1 MRALFLGLLLAIT
14 VIFPVF
20 SDNHNSSL
28 LQKVIDPDKAYR
40 VAVEAVRDKKYT
52 IAVEHFEILAEQSQ
66 HDAQYNLALLLKQGL
81 GIPQNYPE
89 ALKWTWLAHLGG
101 VKKAQGLADMLLD
114 LVPEKR
120 QDKTR
125 DQVSDIL
132 TERIDSGD
140 LNALTQ
146 FARFH
151 LDVLVEPD
159 YETAYSWYSVAA
171 ALKMPGGIRGREDV
185 IEEIDPEKLVELQ
198 DKATEIFKN
207 LTSPEQPKQSKI
219 R

>member
-1 MRALFLGLLLAIT
+1 MRALFLVFLLAIT
-14 VIFPVF
+14 VNFPAL
-20 SDNHNSSL
+20 SDGHNDAMP
-28 LQKVIDPDKAYR
+28 QKVIDPDKAYR

-52 IAVEHFEILAEQSQ
+52 IAVEHFEILAKQSQ
-66 HDAQYNLALLLKQGL
+66 YDAQYNLALLMKQGL

-101 VKKAQGLADMLLD
+101 VEKAQGLADMLLD
-114 LVPEKR
+114 IVPENR

-125 DQVSDIL
+125 DQVSDNL
-132 TERIDSGD
+132 TSRIESGD
-140 LNALTQ
+140 LTALTQ

-185 IEEIDPEKLVELQ
+185 IDEIDPEKLVELQ
-198 DKATEIFKN
+198 DEATEIFKN
-207 LTSPEQPKQSKI
+207 LTSPE
-219 R
+219 

>member
-1 MRALFLGLLLAIT
+1 MRALFLVFLLAIT
-14 VIFPVF
+14 VNFPAL
-20 SDNHNSSL
+20 SDGHNDAMP
-28 LQKVIDPDKAYR
+28 QKVIDPDKAYR
-40 VAVEAVRDKKYT
+40 VAVEAVRNKRYT
-52 IAVEHFEILAEQSQ
+52 IAVEHFEILAKQTQ
-66 HDAQYNLALLLKQGL
+66 YDAQYNLALLMKQGL

-125 DQVSDIL
+125 DQVSDNL
-132 TERIDSGD
+132 TSRIESGD
-140 LNALTQ
+140 LTALTQ

-151 LDVLVEPD
+151 LDVLVDPD

-171 ALKMPGGIRGREDV
+171 ALKMPGGIRGREGV
-185 IEEIDPEKLVELQ
+185 IDEVDPEKLVELQ
-198 DKATEIFKN
+198 DQATEIFKN
-207 LTSPEQPKQSKI
+207 LTSPE
-219 R
+219 

>member
-1 MRALFLGLLLAIT
+1 MRALFLVFLLAIT
-14 VIFPVF
+14 VNFPAL
-20 SDNHNSSL
+20 SDGHNDAMP
-28 LQKVIDPDKAYR
+28 QKVIDPDKAYR

-52 IAVEHFEILAEQSQ
+52 IAVEHFEILAKQSQ
-66 HDAQYNLALLLKQGL
+66 YDAQYNLALLMKQGL

-125 DQVSDIL
+125 DQVSDNL
-132 TERIDSGD
+132 TSRIESGD
-140 LNALTQ
+140 LTALTQ

-151 LDVLVEPD
+151 LDVFVEPD

-185 IEEIDPEKLVELQ
+185 IDEIDPKKLVELQ
-198 DKATEIFKN
+198 DEATEIFKN
-207 LTSPEQPKQSKI
+207 LTSPE
-219 R
+219 

>member
-1 MRALFLGLLLAIT
+1 MRALFLVFLLAIT
-14 VIFPVF
+14 VNFPAL
-20 SDNHNSSL
+20 SDGHNDAMP
-28 LQKVIDPDKAYR
+28 QKVIDPDKAYL
-40 VAVEAVRDKKYT
+40 VAVEAVRNKRYT
-52 IAVEHFEILAEQSQ
+52 IAVEHFEILAKQSQ
-66 HDAQYNLALLLKQGL
+66 YDAQYNLALLMKQGL

-101 VKKAQGLADMLLD
+101 IKKAQGLADMLLD

-125 DQVSDIL
+125 DQVSDNL
-132 TERIDSGD
+132 TSRIESGD
-140 LNALTQ
+140 LTALTQ

-171 ALKMPGGIRGREDV
+171 ALKMSGGIRGREDV
-185 IEEIDPEKLVELQ
+185 IDEIDPEKLVELQ
-198 DKATEIFKN
+198 DEATEIFKN
-207 LTSPEQPKQSKI
+207 LTSPE
-219 R
+219 

>member
-1 MRALFLGLLLAIT
+1 MRALFLVFLLAIT
-14 VIFPVF
+14 VNFPAL
-20 SDNHNSSL
+20 SDGHNDAL
-28 LQKVIDPDKAYR
+28 PQKVINPDKAYH

-52 IAVEHFEILAEQSQ
+52 IAVEHFEILAKQSQ
-66 HDAQYNLALLLKQGL
+66 YDAQYNLALLMKQGL

-125 DQVSDIL
+125 DQVSDNL
-132 TERIDSGD
+132 TSRIESGD
-140 LNALTQ
+140 LTALTQ

-185 IEEIDPEKLVELQ
+185 IDEIDPEKLVELQ
-198 DKATEIFKN
+198 DEATEIFKN
-207 LTSPEQPKQSKI
+207 LTSPE
-219 R
+219 

>member
-1 MRALFLGLLLAIT
+1 MRALFLVFLLAIT
-14 VIFPVF
+14 VNFPAF
-20 SDNHNSSL
+20 SDGHNDAMP
-28 LQKVIDPDKAYR
+28 QKVIDPDKAYR

-52 IAVEHFEILAEQSQ
+52 IAVEHFEILAKQSQ
-66 HDAQYNLALLLKQGL
+66 YDAQYNLALLMKQGL

-125 DQVSDIL
+125 DQVSDNL
-132 TERIDSGD
+132 TSRIESGD
-140 LNALTQ
+140 LTALTQ

-151 LDVLVEPD
+151 LDVFVEPD

-185 IEEIDPEKLVELQ
+185 IDEIDPEKLVELQ
-198 DKATEIFKN
+198 DEATEIFKN
-207 LTSPEQPKQSKI
+207 LTSPE
-219 R
+219 

>member
-1 MRALFLGLLLAIT
+1 MRALFLGLLFAFT
-14 VIFPVF
+14 VNFPVF
-20 SDNHNSSL
+20 SENHNSL
-28 LQKVIDPDKAYR
+28 LPQKVIDPDKVYR

-52 IAVEHFEILAEQSQ
+52 IAVEHFEILAKQSQ

-132 TERIDSGD
+132 TERIETGD

-151 LDVLVEPD
+151 LDVLIEPD

-185 IEEIDPEKLVELQ
+185 IEEVDPEKLVDMQ

-207 LTSPEQPKQSKI
+207 LTSPE
-219 R
+219 

>member
-1 MRALFLGLLLAIT
+1 MRALFLVFLLAIT
-14 VIFPVF
+14 VNFPAL
-20 SDNHNSSL
+20 SDGHNDAMP
-28 LQKVIDPDKAYR
+28 QKVIDPDKAYR

-52 IAVEHFEILAEQSQ
+52 IAVEHFEILAKQSQ
-66 HDAQYNLALLLKQGL
+66 YDAQYNLALLMKQGL

-125 DQVSDIL
+125 DQVSDNL
-132 TERIDSGD
+132 TSRIESGD
-140 LNALTQ
+140 LTALTQ

-171 ALKMPGGIRGREDV
+171 ALKMPGGIRGREEV
-185 IEEIDPEKLVELQ
+185 IDEIDPEKLVELQ
-198 DKATEIFKN
+198 DQATEIFKN
-207 LTSPEQPKQSKI
+207 LTSPE
-219 R
+219 

>member
-1 MRALFLGLLLAIT
+1 MRALFLVFLLAIT
-14 VIFPVF
+14 VNFPAL
-20 SDNHNSSL
+20 SDGHNDAL
-28 LQKVIDPDKAYR
+28 PQKVIDPDKAYR

-66 HDAQYNLALLLKQGL
+66 YDAQYNLALLMKQGL

-125 DQVSDIL
+125 DHVSDNL
-132 TERIDSGD
+132 TSRIESGD
-140 LNALTQ
+140 LTALTQ

-171 ALKMPGGIRGREDV
+171 ALKMPGGIRGREEV
-185 IEEIDPEKLVELQ
+185 IDEIDPEKLVELQ
-198 DKATEIFKN
+198 DEATEIFKN
-207 LTSPEQPKQSKI
+207 LTSPK
-219 R
+219 

>member
-1 MRALFLGLLLAIT
+1 MRALFLVFLLAIT
-14 VIFPVF
+14 VNFPAL
-20 SDNHNSSL
+20 SDGHNDAL
-28 LQKVIDPDKAYR
+28 PQKVINPDKAYH

-52 IAVEHFEILAEQSQ
+52 IAVEHFEILAKQSQ
-66 HDAQYNLALLLKQGL
+66 YDAQYNLALLMKQGL

-125 DQVSDIL
+125 DQVSDNL
-132 TERIDSGD
+132 TSRIESGD
-140 LNALTQ
+140 LTALTQ

-185 IEEIDPEKLVELQ
+185 IDEIDSEKLVELQ
-198 DKATEIFKN
+198 DEATEIFKN
-207 LTSPEQPKQSKI
+207 LTSPE
-219 R
+219 

>member
-1 MRALFLGLLLAIT
+1 MRKLFLGLLLASS
-14 VIFPVF
+14 VNFPVF
-20 SDNHNSSL
+20 SDSHNIAL
-28 LQKVIDPDKAYR
+28 PQKVIDPDKAYR
-40 VAVEAVRDKKYT
+40 IAVEAVRDKKYI

-66 HDAQYNLALLLKQGL
+66 YDAQYNLALLLKQGL

-101 VKKAQGLADMLLD
+101 VKKAQGLAEMLMD

-125 DQVSDIL
+125 DQVSDVL

-146 FARFH
+146 FAKFH

-171 ALKMPGGIRGREDV
+171 ALKMPGGIKGREEV
-185 IEEIDPEKLVELQ
+185 IEEVDPEKLVELQ

-207 LTSPEQPKQSKI
+207 LTSPD
-219 R
+219 

>member
-1 MRALFLGLLLAIT
+1 MRALFLVFLLAIT
-14 VIFPVF
+14 VNFPAL
-20 SDNHNSSL
+20 SDGHNDAL
-28 LQKVIDPDKAYR
+28 PQKVINPDKAYH

-52 IAVEHFEILAEQSQ
+52 IAVEHFEILAKQSQ
-66 HDAQYNLALLLKQGL
+66 YDAQYNLALLMKQGL

-125 DQVSDIL
+125 DQVSDNL
-132 TERIDSGD
+132 TSRIESGD
-140 LNALTQ
+140 LTALTQ

-171 ALKMPGGIRGREDV
+171 ALKMPGGMRGREEV
-185 IEEIDPEKLVELQ
+185 IDELDPEKLVELQ
-198 DKATEIFKN
+198 DEATEIFKN
-207 LTSPEQPKQSKI
+207 LTSPE
-219 R
+219 

>member
-1 MRALFLGLLLAIT
+1 MRALFLGFLIACT
-14 VIFPVF
+14 VNFPVLGNDHI
-20 SDNHNSSL
+20 STL
-28 LQKVIDPDKAYR
+28 PQKVIDPDKAYR

-52 IAVEHFEILAEQSQ
+52 IAVEHFEILAKQSQ

-132 TERIDSGD
+132 TERIESGD

-159 YETAYSWYSVAA
+159 YETAYSWYSVAS

-185 IEEIDPEKLVELQ
+185 IEEVDPEKLVDMQ

-207 LTSPEQPKQSKI
+207 LTSPE
-219 R
+219 

>member
-1 MRALFLGLLLAIT
+1 
-14 VIFPVF
+14 
-20 SDNHNSSL
+20 
-28 LQKVIDPDKAYR
+28 
-40 VAVEAVRDKKYT
+40 
-52 IAVEHFEILAEQSQ
+52 
-66 HDAQYNLALLLKQGL
+66 
-81 GIPQNYPE
+81 
-89 ALKWTWLAHLGG
+89 
-101 VKKAQGLADMLLD
+101 VKKAQVLADMLLD

-132 TERIDSGD
+132 TERIESGD

-185 IEEIDPEKLVELQ
+185 IDEVDPEKLVELQ
-198 DKATEIFKN
+198 DEATEIFKN
-207 LTSPEQPKQSKI
+207 LTSPE
-219 R
+219 

>member
-1 MRALFLGLLLAIT
+1 MRALFLGFLIACT
-14 VIFPVF
+14 VNFPVL
-20 SDNHNSSL
+20 SNDHISTL
-28 LQKVIDPDKAYR
+28 PQKVIDPDKAYR

-52 IAVEHFEILAEQSQ
+52 IAVEHFEILAKQSQ

-132 TERIDSGD
+132 TERIESGD

-185 IEEIDPEKLVELQ
+185 IEEVDPEKLVELQ

-207 LTSPEQPKQSKI
+207 LTSPE
-219 R
+219 

>member
-1 MRALFLGLLLAIT
+1 MI
-14 VIFPVF
+14 I
-20 SDNHNSSL
+20 S
-28 LQKVIDPDKAYR
+28 
-40 VAVEAVRDKKYT
+40 
-52 IAVEHFEILAEQSQ
+52 
-66 HDAQYNLALLLKQGL
+66 QYNLALLMNQGL

-125 DQVSDIL
+125 DQVSDNL
-132 TERIDSGD
+132 TSRIESGD
-140 LNALTQ
+140 LTALTQ

-171 ALKMPGGIRGREDV
+171 ALKMPGHIAGFYA
-185 IEEIDPEKLVELQ
+185 K
-198 DKATEIFKN
+198 
-207 LTSPEQPKQSKI
+207 
-219 R
+219 

>member
-1 MRALFLGLLLAIT
+1 MRALFLVFLLAIT
-14 VIFPVF
+14 VNFPAL
-20 SDNHNSSL
+20 SDGHNDAMP
-28 LQKVIDPDKAYR
+28 QKVIDPDKAYR

-52 IAVEHFEILAEQSQ
+52 IAVEHFEILAKQTQ
-66 HDAQYNLALLLKQGL
+66 YDAQYNLALLMKQGL

-125 DQVSDIL
+125 DQVSDNL
-132 TERIDSGD
+132 TSRIESGD
-140 LNALTQ
+140 LTALTQ

-185 IEEIDPEKLVELQ
+185 IDEIDPEKLVELQ
-198 DKATEIFKN
+198 DEATEIFKN
-207 LTSPEQPKQSKI
+207 LTSPE
-219 R
+219 

>member
-1 MRALFLGLLLAIT
+1 MRALFLVFLLAIT
-14 VIFPVF
+14 VNFPAL
-20 SDNHNSSL
+20 SDGHNDAMP
-28 LQKVIDPDKAYR
+28 QKVIDPDKAYR

-52 IAVEHFEILAEQSQ
+52 IAVEHFEILAKQSQ
-66 HDAQYNLALLLKQGL
+66 YDAQYNLALLMKQGL

-125 DQVSDIL
+125 DQVSDNL
-132 TERIDSGD
+132 TSRIESGD
-140 LNALTQ
+140 LTALTQ

-151 LDVLVEPD
+151 LDVFVEPD

-171 ALKMPGGIRGREDV
+171 ALKMPGGMRGREEV
-185 IEEIDPEKLVELQ
+185 IDELDPEKLVELQ
-198 DKATEIFKN
+198 DEATEIFKN
-207 LTSPEQPKQSKI
+207 LTSPE
-219 R
+219 

>member
-1 MRALFLGLLLAIT
+1 MRALFLVFLLAIT
-14 VIFPVF
+14 VNFPAL
-20 SDNHNSSL
+20 SDGHNDAMP
-28 LQKVIDPDKAYR
+28 QKVIDPDKAYR

-52 IAVEHFEILAEQSQ
+52 IAVEHFEMLAKQSQ
-66 HDAQYNLALLLKQGL
+66 YDAQYNLALLMKQGL

-125 DQVSDIL
+125 DQVSDNL
-132 TERIDSGD
+132 TSRIESGD
-140 LNALTQ
+140 LTALTQ

-185 IEEIDPEKLVELQ
+185 IDEIDPEKLVELQ
-198 DKATEIFKN
+198 DEATEIFKN
-207 LTSPEQPKQSKI
+207 LTSPE
-219 R
+219 

>member
-1 MRALFLGLLLAIT
+1 MRALFLVFLLAIT
-14 VIFPVF
+14 VNFPAL
-20 SDNHNSSL
+20 SDGHNDAL
-28 LQKVIDPDKAYR
+28 PQKVINPDKAYH

-52 IAVEHFEILAEQSQ
+52 IAVEHFEILAKQSQ
-66 HDAQYNLALLLKQGL
+66 YDAQYNLALLMKQGL

-125 DQVSDIL
+125 DQVSDNL
-132 TERIDSGD
+132 TSRIESGD
-140 LNALTQ
+140 LTALTQ

-185 IEEIDPEKLVELQ
+185 IDEIDPKKLVELQ
-198 DKATEIFKN
+198 DEATEIFKN
-207 LTSPEQPKQSKI
+207 LTSPE
-219 R
+219 

>member
-1 MRALFLGLLLAIT
+1 MRALFLGFLIACT
-14 VIFPVF
+14 VNFPVL
-20 SDNHNSSL
+20 SNDHISTL
-28 LQKVIDPDKAYR
+28 PQKVIDPDKAYR

-52 IAVEHFEILAEQSQ
+52 IAVEHFEILAKQSQ

-132 TERIDSGD
+132 TERIETGD

-151 LDVLVEPD
+151 LDVLIEPD

-185 IEEIDPEKLVELQ
+185 IEEVDPEKLVDLQ

-207 LTSPEQPKQSKI
+207 LTSPK
-219 R
+219 

>member
-1 MRALFLGLLLAIT
+1 MRALFLVFLLAIT
-14 VIFPVF
+14 VNFPAL
-20 SDNHNSSL
+20 SDGHNDAMP
-28 LQKVIDPDKAYR
+28 QKVIDPDKAYR

-52 IAVEHFEILAEQSQ
+52 IAVEHFEILAKQSQ
-66 HDAQYNLALLLKQGL
+66 YDAQYNLALLMKQGL

-125 DQVSDIL
+125 DQVSDNL
-132 TERIDSGD
+132 TSRIESGD
-140 LNALTQ
+140 LTALTQ

-171 ALKMPGGIRGREDV
+171 ALKMPGSIRGREDV
-185 IEEIDPEKLVELQ
+185 IDEIDPEKLVELQ
-198 DKATEIFKN
+198 DEATEIFKN
-207 LTSPEQPKQSKI
+207 LTSPE
-219 R
+219 

>member
-1 MRALFLGLLLAIT
+1 MRALFLGFLIACT
-14 VIFPVF
+14 VNFPVL
-20 SDNHNSSL
+20 SNDHISTL
-28 LQKVIDPDKAYR
+28 PQKVIDPDKAYR

-52 IAVEHFEILAEQSQ
+52 IAVEHFEILAKQSQ

-132 TERIDSGD
+132 TERIESGD

-159 YETAYSWYSVAA
+159 YETAYSWYSVAS

-185 IEEIDPEKLVELQ
+185 IEEVDPEKLVDMQ

-207 LTSPEQPKQSKI
+207 LTSPE
-219 R
+219 

>member
-1 MRALFLGLLLAIT
+1 MRALFLVFLLAIT
-14 VIFPVF
+14 VNFPAL
-20 SDNHNSSL
+20 SDGHNDAMP
-28 LQKVIDPDKAYR
+28 QKVIDPDKAYR

-52 IAVEHFEILAEQSQ
+52 IAVEHFEILAKQSQ
-66 HDAQYNLALLLKQGL
+66 YDAQYNLALLMKQGL

-125 DQVSDIL
+125 DQVSDNL
-132 TERIDSGD
+132 TSRIESGD
-140 LNALTQ
+140 LTALTQ

-151 LDVLVEPD
+151 LDVFVEPD

-185 IEEIDPEKLVELQ
+185 IDEVDPEKLVELQ
-198 DKATEIFKN
+198 DEATEIFKN
-207 LTSPEQPKQSKI
+207 LTSPE
-219 R
+219 

>member
-1 MRALFLGLLLAIT
+1 MRALFLVFLLAIT
-14 VIFPVF
+14 VNFPAM
-20 SDNHNSSL
+20 SDGHNDAMP
-28 LQKVIDPDKAYR
+28 QKVIDPDKAYR
-40 VAVEAVRDKKYT
+40 VAVEAVRNKRYT
-52 IAVEHFEILAEQSQ
+52 IAVEHFEILAKQSQ
-66 HDAQYNLALLLKQGL
+66 YDAQYNLALLMKQGL

-89 ALKWTWLAHLGG
+89 ALKWTWLAYLGG

-125 DQVSDIL
+125 DQVSDNL
-132 TERIDSGD
+132 TSRIESGD
-140 LNALTQ
+140 LTALTQ

-159 YETAYSWYSVAA
+159 YEMAYSWYSVAA

-185 IEEIDPEKLVELQ
+185 IDEIDPEKLVELQ
-198 DKATEIFKN
+198 DEATEIFKN
-207 LTSPEQPKQSKI
+207 LTSPE
-219 R
+219 

>member
-1 MRALFLGLLLAIT
+1 
-14 VIFPVF
+14 
-20 SDNHNSSL
+20 
-28 LQKVIDPDKAYR
+28 
-40 VAVEAVRDKKYT
+40 
-52 IAVEHFEILAEQSQ
+52 
-66 HDAQYNLALLLKQGL
+66 
-81 GIPQNYPE
+81 
-89 ALKWTWLAHLGG
+89 
-101 VKKAQGLADMLLD
+101 MLLD

-171 ALKMPGGIRGREDV
+171 ALKMPGGIRGVKTSLKR
-185 IEEIDPEKLVELQ
+185 LTL
-198 DKATEIFKN
+198 KN
-207 LTSPEQPKQSKI
+207 WSSCRTKRPKFLKILLLLSNQSSLK
-219 R
+219 

>member
-1 MRALFLGLLLAIT
+1 MRALFLVFLLAIT
-14 VIFPVF
+14 VNFPAL
-20 SDNHNSSL
+20 SDGHNDAMP
-28 LQKVIDPDKAYR
+28 QKVIDPDKAYR

-52 IAVEHFEILAEQSQ
+52 IAVEHFEMLAKQSQ
-66 HDAQYNLALLLKQGL
+66 YDAQYNLALLMKQGL

-114 LVPEKR
+114 FVPEKR

-125 DQVSDIL
+125 DQVSDNL
-132 TERIDSGD
+132 TSRIESGD
-140 LNALTQ
+140 LTALTQ

-185 IEEIDPEKLVELQ
+185 IDEIDPEKLVELQ
-198 DKATEIFKN
+198 DEATEIFKN
-207 LTSPEQPKQSKI
+207 LTSPE
-219 R
+219 

>member
-1 MRALFLGLLLAIT
+1 MRALFLGFLIACT
-14 VIFPVF
+14 VNFPVL
-20 SDNHNSSL
+20 SNDHISTL
-28 LQKVIDPDKAYR
+28 PQKVIDPDKAYR

-52 IAVEHFEILAEQSQ
+52 IAVEHFEILAKQSQ

-132 TERIDSGD
+132 TERIESGD

-185 IEEIDPEKLVELQ
+185 IEEVDPEKLVDLQ

-207 LTSPEQPKQSKI
+207 LTSPE
-219 R
+219 

>member
-1 MRALFLGLLLAIT
+1 MRALFLVFLLAIT
-14 VIFPVF
+14 VNFPAL
-20 SDNHNSSL
+20 SDGHNDAMP
-28 LQKVIDPDKAYR
+28 QKVIDPDKAYR

-52 IAVEHFEILAEQSQ
+52 IAVEHFEILAKQSQ
-66 HDAQYNLALLLKQGL
+66 YDAQYNLALLMKQGL

-125 DQVSDIL
+125 DQVSDNL
-132 TERIDSGD
+132 TSRIESGD
-140 LNALTQ
+140 LTALTQ

-171 ALKMPGGIRGREDV
+171 ALKMLGGIRGREDV
-185 IEEIDPEKLVELQ
+185 IDEIDPEKLVELQ
-198 DKATEIFKN
+198 DEATEIFKN
-207 LTSPEQPKQSKI
+207 LTSPE
-219 R
+219 

>member
-20 SDNHNSSL
+20 SYNHNSSL
-28 LQKVIDPDKAYR
+28 PQKVIDPNKAYR

-52 IAVEHFEILAEQSQ
+52 IAVEHFKILAEQSQ
-66 HDAQYNLALLLKQGL
+66 YDAQYNLALLLKQGL

-120 QDKTR
+120 QDNTR
-125 DQVSDIL
+125 NQVLDI
-132 TERIDSGD
+132 
-140 LNALTQ
+140 
-146 FARFH
+146 
-151 LDVLVEPD
+151 
-159 YETAYSWYSVAA
+159 
-171 ALKMPGGIRGREDV
+171 
-185 IEEIDPEKLVELQ
+185 
-198 DKATEIFKN
+198 
-207 LTSPEQPKQSKI
+207 
-219 R
+219 

>member
-1 MRALFLGLLLAIT
+1 MRALFLVFLLAIT
-14 VIFPVF
+14 VNFPAL
-20 SDNHNSSL
+20 SDGHNDAMP
-28 LQKVIDPDKAYR
+28 QKVIDPDKAYR
-40 VAVEAVRDKKYT
+40 VAVEAVRNKRYT
-52 IAVEHFEILAEQSQ
+52 IAVEHFEILAKQTQ
-66 HDAQYNLALLLKQGL
+66 YDAQYNLALLMKQGL
-81 GIPQNYPE
+81 GIPQNYPV

-125 DQVSDIL
+125 DQVSDNL
-132 TERIDSGD
+132 TSRIESGD
-140 LNALTQ
+140 LTALTQ

-185 IEEIDPEKLVELQ
+185 IDEIDPEKLVELQ
-198 DKATEIFKN
+198 DEATEIFKN
-207 LTSPEQPKQSKI
+207 LTSPE
-219 R
+219 

>member
-1 MRALFLGLLLAIT
+1 MRALILVFLLAIT
-14 VIFPVF
+14 VNFPAL
-20 SDNHNSSL
+20 SDGHNDAL
-28 LQKVIDPDKAYR
+28 IQKIIDPAEAYR

-52 IAVEHFEILAEQSQ
+52 IAVEHFEILAKQSQ
-66 HDAQYNLALLLKQGL
+66 YDAQYNLALLLKQGL

-125 DQVSDIL
+125 DQVSDNL
-132 TERIDSGD
+132 TSRIDSGD
-140 LNALTQ
+140 LTALTQ

-151 LDVLVEPD
+151 LDVLVDPD

-185 IEEIDPEKLVELQ
+185 IDEIDPEKLVELQ
-198 DKATEIFKN
+198 DEATEIFKN
-207 LTSPEQPKQSKI
+207 LTSPE
-219 R
+219 

>member
-1 MRALFLGLLLAIT
+1 MRALFLVFLLAIT
-14 VIFPVF
+14 VNFPAL
-20 SDNHNSSL
+20 SDGHNDAL
-28 LQKVIDPDKAYR
+28 PQKVINPDKAYH

-52 IAVEHFEILAEQSQ
+52 IAVEHFEILAKQSQ
-66 HDAQYNLALLLKQGL
+66 YDAQYNLALLMKQGL

-125 DQVSDIL
+125 DQVSDNL
-132 TERIDSGD
+132 TSRIESGD
-140 LNALTQ
+140 LTALTQ

-151 LDVLVEPD
+151 LDVFVEPD

-171 ALKMPGGIRGREDV
+171 ALKMPGGIRGREEV
-185 IEEIDPEKLVELQ
+185 IDEIDPEKLVELQ
-198 DKATEIFKN
+198 DEATEIFKN
-207 LTSPEQPKQSKI
+207 LTSPE
-219 R
+219 

>member
-1 MRALFLGLLLAIT
+1 MRALFLGFLIACT
-14 VIFPVF
+14 VNFPVL
-20 SDNHNSSL
+20 SNDHISTL
-28 LQKVIDPDKAYR
+28 PQKVIDPDKAYR

-52 IAVEHFEILAEQSQ
+52 IAVEHFEILAKQSQ

-132 TERIDSGD
+132 TERIETGD

-185 IEEIDPEKLVELQ
+185 IEEVDPEKLVDLQ
-198 DKATEIFKN
+198 DKATKIFKN
-207 LTSPEQPKQSKI
+207 LTSPK
-219 R
+219 

>member
-1 MRALFLGLLLAIT
+1 MRALFLVFLLAIP
-14 VIFPVF
+14 VNFPAL
-20 SDNHNSSL
+20 SDGHNDAMP
-28 LQKVIDPDKAYR
+28 QKVIDPDKAYR
-40 VAVEAVRDKKYT
+40 VAVEAVRNKRYT
-52 IAVEHFEILAEQSQ
+52 IAVEHFEILAKQTQ
-66 HDAQYNLALLLKQGL
+66 YDAQYNLALLMKQGL

-125 DQVSDIL
+125 DQVSDNL
-132 TERIDSGD
+132 TSRIESGD
-140 LNALTQ
+140 LTALTQ

-151 LDVLVEPD
+151 LDVLVDPD

-171 ALKMPGGIRGREDV
+171 ALKMPGGIRGREGV
-185 IEEIDPEKLVELQ
+185 IDEVDPEKLVELQ
-198 DKATEIFKN
+198 DQATEIFKN
-207 LTSPEQPKQSKI
+207 LTSPE
-219 R
+219 